1 MARRR
6 AASHVRILLSCV
18 FDYLVLIVL
27 IAVWAYISSLP
38 PNFSRFSLTDIT
50 LQYPVAEPETISYPL
65 ACILCIVVPA
75 AIIVVWSLAI
85 DFFRY
90 RSPLRTRLWELNCGI
105 LGLALSITMT
115 VVITTSLK
123 AIVGRPRPDSIAR
136 CQPADGSVDASP
148 YGLSTIEICTQTD
161 RDVLEEGWRS
171 WPSGHSSTAFAG
183 LFYLSL
189 YFAGKLSLC
198 DNKGEVWKT
207 AVVMFPSLGAGAIAT
222 SRILDHRHHG
232 TDVLFGSLFGAA
244 IAWMSYRQYFPS
256 LADTGRQGRAWNM
269 RAWGESKVSPDAN
282 GDVDEPM
289 SRRDDDD
296 DESRV
301 DLEIG
306 EFRRRQ
312 TGHMQPYQQPSPYAG
327 RGPPT
332 GYSPGE
338 YELGEY
344 RGHEWGANLS
354 TSNSGAR
361 VLGPS
366 NSGAHLPLHDD
377 DDVDNVNKGPASE
390 NPFERI

>member
-6 AASHVRILLSCV
+6 ASHVRILLSCV

-27 IAVWAYISSLP
+27 IAIWAYISSLP
-38 PNFSRFSLTDIT
+38 PNLSRFSLTDIS
-50 LQYPVAEPETISYPL
+50 LQYPVAVPETISYPL
-65 ACILCIVVPA
+65 ACVLCIAVPA
-75 AIIVVWSLAI
+75 AIIVVWALAI

-136 CQPADGSVDASP
+136 CLPAEGSMDAAP
-148 YGLSTIEICTQTD
+148 YGLSTIDICTQTD

-256 LADTGRQGRAWNM
+256 LADTARQGRAWNM
-269 RAWGESKVSPDAN
+269 RAWGETKVSPDAAN
-282 GDVDEPM
+282 GDIDEAM
-289 SRRDDDD
+289 SRD

-301 DLEIG
+301 DVEIG

-312 TGHMQPYQQPSPYAG
+312 TGGQPQPPYG
-327 RGPPT
+327 DRGPA

-338 YELGEY
+338 YELGDY
-344 RGHEWGANLS
+344 RVHEWGANLS
-354 TSNSGAR
+354 SKYSGAR

-377 DDVDNVNKGPASE
+377 DDNDHVDKASASE
-390 NPFERI
+390 NPFERV